1 MKTEIL
7 VIDDN
12 ADIRFLICNILD
24 ENGYTVRSAANYD
37 QAVKEINKKLPNV
50 AIVDIKLDKGDKD
63 GIDLLKLLITKDK
76 SLPVI
81 MISGHANVQVA
92 VDAIRIGAYEF
103 VEKPFSSEKL
113 LNYVKRAIE
122 VSKIK
127 KEKNNAE
134 DKLFH
139 SFDLI
144 GKSPEMLKIQKNIEK
159 LSAAESRVLIT
170 GLT

>member
-12 ADIRFLICNILD
+12 ADILFLICNILK
-24 ENGYTVRSAANYD
+24 ENGYSIRSAANYD
-37 QAVKEINKKLPNV
+37 QAFKEINMKLPNL

-63 GIDLLKLLITKDK
+63 GIDLLKILMSKDK

-92 VDAIRIGAYEF
+92 VEAIRLGAYEF

-122 VSKIK
+122 RSEERREG
-127 KEKNNAE
+127 KECRSRWSPVPDNTKQGDVANE
-134 DKLFH
+134 QD
-139 SFDLI
+139 SFTHLTR
-144 GKSPEMLKIQKNIEK
+144 GEK
-159 LSAAESRVLIT
+159 RV
-170 GLT
+170 